1 MNPCQHPIV
10 FLKDVS
16 FSNLSSILDFMY
28 HGEVNVSHTE
38 LATFLKT
45 AEALRVRGL
54 AEDDKRRV
62 SNAKFI
68 NDIYYSSVL
77 TASNIIRKD
86 MFILLLMMFKR
97 WTCLEFDP

>member
-62 SNAKFI
+62 SMQNLSM
-68 NDIYYSSVL
+68 IY
-77 TASNIIRKD
+77 II
-86 MFILLLMMFKR
+86 LVY
-97 WTCLEFDP
+97 